1 MFRHF
6 LDACSA
12 GLVRTLFREWYSIA
26 IIRKKNTK
34 KYIEYFSAWFTGSA
48 KSLVPKLFA
57 TWKHET
63 VARKMD
69 KMQAQLSIDG
79 EKLAALQRQIDELS
93 VQRDVAQVES
103 LAIRNDR
110 KQAEDM
116 IQRLNRKIQ
125 SAGAY
130 LEGSYRREAIV
141 CQEGQLRVEAASFL
155 PPLILESLLR
165 GYHNVG
171 FLQQLHSEFI
181 SKPQE
186 ATNGSKPE
194 TGAALQRKPSTV
206 VAEGGVAQQ
215 QSSVMDAESTAGA
228 TTQRG
233 AASPTTNL
241 TVLQDCLAESI
252 RLRGLSPASAPTQP
266 QLTDEVSIQDF
277 AKLFQSIQQRMNAKD
292 VNVLFTRTVPVVT
305 ATTEGLRTG
314 AIAEERTAQSDSDN
328 KEDEEENDDDKPA
341 RLHQLAEQIAD
352 LYEQV
357 LLAIRAQDEHYARN
371 TKLFSSR
378 MLESHEVSV
387 VPHTNYLSAFNRSM
401 ALSTSDTE
409 SDKNS
414 AELQSS
420 SSSTAALRGGSLS
433 LAPQPPAQSG
443 DLGVINGAK
452 RFSIANVC
460 PIKMTPLQFDKLSI
474 KTSSSMS
481 SSCTTPVTSNAAL
494 EQLAFI
500 RWSDF
505 SLSNRHTRAFVMLF
519 LAHLASEFGS
529 LLFSPA
535 DMSVFMHNAY
545 TYTPSPPGTKVI
557 ENDQQG
563 FQNLVTAYEVWNRLA
578 AQMIEAEIAQSRGG
592 TLALTAESVAPGSAD
607 GTSDGGTDGI
617 RRGSTLLAAGGGG
630 VLAIRPKLL
639 LHIEPLPQGVLMTS
653 AKEKEAS
660 STTSHGGTRL
670 SLTLGETFHTARIRR
685 LSLEDAQT
693 LTQCVANIHRV
704 VAVTSTRLQD
714 FNVVRQ
720 QLRDFRQLQW
730 EQASDV
736 ASQFASQ
743 STAAAPV
750 QVDPA
755 VFTSSHL
762 VDERKHV
769 FECISFDNPVL
780 ERIFSI
786 EENPHE
792 ELERVRG
799 TLEGKK
805 HLVRHLYTKHR
816 AHIAHAVS
824 LDDLWH
830 FVKVLRFPKEIHMLP
845 AMRDEDMAANGFEQL
860 FTPDDLAEILLQ
872 LCNEQFAPQI
882 APLSAR
888 VEYFARHHLP
898 FAAQNQSIIR
908 ELMHEPDVK
917 RALADH
923 SQTIRIIFRRYCAK
937 ERELSGGSAAAAMHQ
952 QPHGGAS
959 TGAKANAHSQQPQ
972 HRAPVRHTSHGITKY
987 MRLVDWLAFIQDYNL
1002 LRPRFPIDY
1011 AVIVFRN
1018 VQEAVAPSSNSSEAQ
1033 DEQQLEMIYSE
1044 FCEALVGVA
1053 ACFFPDPFLK
1063 SATKVSQ
1070 FIQRFLPV
1078 SPEEVCS
1085 HV

>member
-1 MFRHF
+1 M
-6 LDACSA
+6 
-12 GLVRTLFREWYSIA
+12 
-26 IIRKKNTK
+26 
-34 KYIEYFSAWFTGSA
+34 
-48 KSLVPKLFA
+48 PKLFA

-63 VARKMD
+63 TQCKID
-69 KMQAQLSIDG
+69 KMQAQLSVDG

-130 LEGSYRREAIV
+130 LEGSYRREGIV

-165 GYHNVG
+165 GYHSVG
-171 FLQQLHSEFI
+171 FLQQLHNEFI
-181 SKPQE
+181 PKPQE
-186 ATNGSKPE
+186 PPGSKA
-194 TGAALQRKPSTV
+194 GAAGLRRNTSTIVPESGTSALGRRKSSAVDFFESVGGGQRPPV
-206 VAEGGVAQQ
+206 
-215 QSSVMDAESTAGA
+215 
-228 TTQRG
+228 
-233 AASPTTNL
+233 NH
-241 TVLQDCLAESI
+241 TVLQDCLAEII
-252 RLRGLSPASAPTQP
+252 RLRGIPSASGSTPSSTP
-266 QLTDEVSIQDF
+266 LNGEVSIQDF
-277 AKLFQSIQQRMNAKD
+277 AKLFQSIQQRMDVKD
-292 VNVLFTRTVPVVT
+292 VNVLFTKAILP
-305 ATTEGLRTG
+305 ATPTGGLHNG
-314 AIAEERTAQSDSDN
+314 AITEEKDAHSDD
-328 KEDEEENDDDKPA
+328 EDDEEEEDKPA
-341 RLHQLAEQIAD
+341 KLRELAEQIAG

-371 TKLFSSR
+371 IKLFSSR

-387 VPHTNYLSAFNRSM
+387 VPHTNYYFSAFNSPHPTLTVV
-401 ALSTSDTE
+401 ASDSDEKNAE
-409 SDKNS
+409 S
-414 AELQSS
+414 QSS
-420 SSSTAALRGGSLS
+420 SLRDSSLS
-433 LAPQPPAQSG
+433 LVLPPPHSV

-452 RFSIANVC
+452 RLSIANVC
-460 PIKMTPLQFDKLSI
+460 PVKMTPLQLDKLQAKNSPN
-474 KTSSSMS
+474 TSTVAQS
-481 SSCTTPVTSNAAL
+481 PVASNAAL

-500 RWSDF
+500 RWNDF
-505 SLSNRHTRAFVMLF
+505 SLSNRHTRAFFMLF

-535 DMSVFMHNAY
+535 DMSAFMHNAY
-545 TYTPSPPGTKVI
+545 VHSPTPSGTSGTKASI
-557 ENDQQG
+557 ENDRQG
-563 FQNLVTAYEVWNRLA
+563 FQHLVTAYEVWNRLA

-592 TLALTAESVAPGSAD
+592 TLALASDSTAPGSGD
-607 GTSDGGTDGI
+607 GANGELVH
-617 RRGSTLLAAGGGG
+617 RVSTLSVAGGA
-630 VLAIRPKLL
+630 LAIRPKLQ

-653 AKEKEAS
+653 AREKES
-660 STTSHGGTRL
+660 SSFGTNHGGARL

-685 LSLEDAQT
+685 LSFEDAQT
-693 LTQCVANIHRV
+693 LTQCVATIHRV
-704 VAVTSTRLQD
+704 VATTSTRLHD

-720 QLRDFRQLQW
+720 QLKDFRQLQW
-730 EQASDV
+730 EQASDL
-736 ASQFASQ
+736 ASQFALQ
-743 STAAAPV
+743 SSAVTPVTINTATPV
-750 QVDPA
+750 
-755 VFTSSHL
+755 VFASSHL
-762 VDERKHV
+762 TDGRKHV
-769 FECISFDNPVL
+769 FECISFENPVL

-786 EENPHE
+786 EESPHE
-792 ELERVRG
+792 ELERVRN
-799 TLEGKK
+799 TLERKQQ
-805 HLVRHLYTKHR
+805 LVRHLYTKHR
-816 AHIAHAVS
+816 AHIQHAVS

-845 AMRDEDMAANGFEQL
+845 VMRDEDMAANGFEQL

-888 VEYFARHHLP
+888 VEYFVRHHLP

-937 ERELSGGSAAAAMHQ
+937 ERDLGGGGSSTSAAAMHHQ
-952 QPHGGAS
+952 QLHGIS
-959 TGAKANAHSQQPQ
+959 TAATNKANAHSQQQ
-972 HRAPVRHTSHGITKY
+972 GQHHRAPVRHTSHGITKY

-1018 VQEAVAPSSNSSEAQ
+1018 VQEAVAPFSNTSPEAQ

-1053 ACFFPDPFLK
+1053 ACFFPDPFLA

-1078 SPEEVCS
+1078 SPEEICS